1 MSSERRVNEA
11 LKCSRGVLW
20 WRNET
25 YQLILLTTHRKL
37 LSVTNGDLV
46 AVFFLFCFFMVAIL
60 KREDYSNTRQS
71 VAQLPKRK
79 WNFSFKWNILKGFS
93 SMLVL

>member
-46 AVFFLFCFFMVAIL
+46 AVFFFVLLFYGRYL
-60 KREDYSNTRQS
+60 E
-71 VAQLPKRK
+71 
-79 WNFSFKWNILKGFS
+79 KGRLFQHKAECGS
-93 SMLVL
+93 AA